1 MPKKKEK
8 EIDLNLTKVSV
19 TSRRS
24 AKFGYNDFFTFEC
37 MLESNV
43 EGLKEAEINE
53 RMRELWTKANTE
65 VDNQFDDVQ
74 KMYKKDDD

>member
-1 MPKKKEK
+1 MPKKKKK

-24 AKFGYNDFFTFEC
+24 AKFDYNDFFTFEC

-43 EGLKEAEINE
+43 EGLKEAEISE